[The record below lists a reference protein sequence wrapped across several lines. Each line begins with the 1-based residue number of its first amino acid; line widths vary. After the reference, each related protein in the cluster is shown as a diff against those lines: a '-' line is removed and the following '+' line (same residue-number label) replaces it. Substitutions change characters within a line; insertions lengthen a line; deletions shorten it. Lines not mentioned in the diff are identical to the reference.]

1 MRHLKNIIA
10 KSIPGGLLSLAIFAA
25 FTFPAEAIDARKV
38 QRDLLPV
45 KAAVSAP
52 AGASGLCAQYDWACA
67 RTGHARQIDL
77 GALEMVQKINS
88 AANRKVRPVSDQAQW
103 ATAERWSLPTN
114 RGGDCEDYALYKK
127 MMLIQAGFS
136 PDQLLIATVLDRQR
150 RSHAVLVLRTG
161 SQDLVLD
168 NLTSRIKGWR
178 DTGYT
183 FLRLQDP
190 DQPNRWRAV
199 FAGGVLAKIS

>member
-1 MRHLKNIIA
+1 MRHFQRFGSA
-10 KSIPGGLLSLAIFAA
+10 VRGLLSAA
-25 FTFPAEAIDARKV
+25 VLLSAALPAHAIDARKLH
-38 QRDLLPV
+38 RDLIPV

-52 AGASGLCAQYDWACA
+52 NGAANLCRQYDWACA
-67 RTGHARQIDL
+67 RTGRSTTVDANALRLIQQIN
-77 GALEMVQKINS
+77 QQ
-88 AANRKVRPVSDQAQW
+88 ANRKIRPVSDQTQW
-103 ATAERWSLPTN
+103 SVAERWSLPTN

-127 MMLIQAGFS
+127 LRLIEAGFS
-136 PDQLLIATVLDRQR
+136 PDQLLIATVLDRKN

-168 NLTSRIKGWR
+168 NLTGRIKSWR

-190 DQPNRWRAV
+190 RAPGRWVAV
-199 FAGGVLAKIS
+199 FAGGMMDRLS